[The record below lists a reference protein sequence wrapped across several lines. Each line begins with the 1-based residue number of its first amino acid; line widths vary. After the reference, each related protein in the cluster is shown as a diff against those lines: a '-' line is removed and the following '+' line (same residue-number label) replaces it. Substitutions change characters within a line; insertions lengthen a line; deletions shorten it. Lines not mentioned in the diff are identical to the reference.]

1 MDEFFDEPRRCTHCN
16 VVTYCDRC
24 PLCGKLLARSKLS
37 RFRTVAG
44 EETLKQPKQSGMH
57 HELLH
62 KQRIFDHKIK
72 NASQSKSKQDEH
84 CDENVRSVPTWESD
98 SRQKN
103 KKSFHLPTQLKT
115 VIGLGIA
122 LFIFIQ
128 IIFGLILFT
137 EQSADNTWTP
147 GGDDLY
153 VYGSQYLPETHEM
166 ALDMENSG
174 DRCIVT
180 DVYLYDENNQVVSQ
194 FDQLLVL
201 PHMQLT
207 LTLDSKDESDL
218 YEFKNTRAYEIDST
232 KPDFEYTSFTLDG
245 ETNVFVED
253 EISTDDLEI
262 LVRYLYEAS
271 QYGMGNLM
279 KSCDVEIL
287 DGSAYEVVIEDG
299 EATVTYLNEDKE
311 AQFSY
316 SFSAD

>member
-1 MDEFFDEPRRCTHCN
+1 MVKKE
-16 VVTYCDRC
+16 
-24 PLCGKLLARSKLS
+24 
-37 RFRTVAG
+37 
-44 EETLKQPKQSGMH
+44 
-57 HELLH
+57 
-62 KQRIFDHKIK
+62 IK
-72 NASQSKSKQDEH
+72 NTKYGIYGTYKDDYNNLEKISIANKDEVKIINQLTNKVKYI
-84 CDENVRSVPTWESD
+84 ENCNG
-98 SRQKN
+98 KY
-103 KKSFHLPTQLKT
+103 
-115 VIGLGIA
+115 I
-122 LFIFIQ
+122 
-128 IIFGLILFT
+128 
-137 EQSADNTWTP
+137 
-147 GGDDLY
+147 
-153 VYGSQYLPETHEM
+153 
-166 ALDMENSG
+166 
-174 DRCIVT
+174 
-180 DVYLYDENNQVVSQ
+180 YLYDENNQVVSQ

-245 ETNVFVED
+245 DTNVFVED

-279 KSCDVEIL
+279 KSCDVEIW